1 MFPDTQVKSKHF
13 EQLAVLIVGTG
24 LINLY
29 TSLGSPEMTTSSTAH
44 CK

>member
-13 EQLAVLIVGTG
+13 EQWAVLIVGTG

-29 TSLGSPEMTTSSTAH
+29 IS
-44 CK
+44 